1 MYSKFQ
7 RHRASP
13 APAMNCTL
21 RSTDGHDGACL
32 QHLHF
37 SGQAIV
43 QLLMMILIKEGP
55 NQMATDPTHVNRK
68 IPHMVLRRK
77 KGLRIKQ
84 SWGLEMT
91 SDSKDRKLHIY
102 VYRDRYTY
110 INYIDVFYGY
120 TTYSY

>member
-1 MYSKFQ
+1 
-7 RHRASP
+7 
-13 APAMNCTL
+13 MNCTL

-55 NQMATDPTHVNRK
+55 NQMATDPTPVNRK

-91 SDSKDRKLHIY
+91 SDSKDRKLHI
-102 VYRDRYTY
+102 VNQSWILTAHPLGLFFSKK
-110 INYIDVFYGY
+110 VFVFRTGALLG
-120 TTYSY
+120 

>member
-1 MYSKFQ
+1 
-7 RHRASP
+7 
-13 APAMNCTL
+13 
-21 RSTDGHDGACL
+21 
-32 QHLHF
+32 
-37 SGQAIV
+37 
-43 QLLMMILIKEGP
+43 
-55 NQMATDPTHVNRK
+55 MATDPTHVNRK

-91 SDSKDRKLHIY
+91 SDSKDRKLNIY